1 MYKSLVSTMPN
12 SSKDNLFVLV
22 KSLSQSEKRHFKL
35 YVNRLD
41 VNSDA
46 KFMQLFNI
54 LDKLKCY
61 DENQILKVGFVTKM
75 QIANL
80 KSHLYKQILVSLR
93 MNPVN
98 QNTRINIREQLDF
111 ATILYHK
118 GLYRQSLIILE
129 KTKTIALENEEK
141 NIAYEIVEL
150 EKVIESQFITRSIKS
165 RADDL
170 AIQSKEL
177 SAQNLIAS
185 KLSNLSLQLYSYMLK
200 SGYAKN
206 DEEKRRIKS
215 YFDKSMP
222 KFKFENLGFREK
234 LWLYKANLWHSFLI
248 QDFLSCYRYA
258 KKWMDLFY
266 ENEPM
271 IYANPVW
278 FIKGN
283 SYFLECLYLIKHQSM
298 FENYLLKMEKSLEHI
313 SFPKND
319 NVLALD
325 FLCCYSHKINGF
337 FLNGNFA
344 GGLYLV
350 DDILEKITLHQNRI
364 DENHVMVLYYK
375 IACLYFGAADNL
387 NCIVFL
393 SKIITNKNLFVR
405 EDLMCFARILNLIA
419 HYEAGKDEDLS
430 AQVKETYNYLTKM
443 NELHEVQKEI
453 ILFLKNIETVYPL
466 QLKHAF
472 KSLHKKLKP
481 FENQRFEN
489 RVFLYLDIISW
500 LESKIENRPIAE
512 IIQEKFKKLVR

>member
-1 MYKSLVSTMPN
+1 MSNFL
-12 SSKDNLFVLV
+12 KDNLFVLV

-41 VNSDA
+41 INSDA
-46 KFMQLFNI
+46 KFLQLFNV
-54 LDKLKCY
+54 LDKLKNY
-61 DENQILKVGFVTKM
+61 DEAEILKAGFVTKQ

-118 GLYRQSLIILE
+118 GLYKQSLNILE

-150 EKVIESQFITRSIKS
+150 EKVIESQFITRSVQN
-165 RADDL
+165 RANDL

-206 DEEKRRIKS
+206 DEEKQRIKN

-222 KFKFENLGFREK
+222 KFKFETLGFREK
-234 LWLYKANLWHSFLI
+234 LWLYKANLWYGFLI

-266 ENEPM
+266 DNDAM

-278 FIKGN
+278 YIKGN
-283 SYFLECLYLIKHQSM
+283 SYFLECLYLIKHKSM
-298 FENYLLKMEKSLEHI
+298 FEKYLLKMEKTI
-313 SFPKND
+313 VNANFPKND
-319 NVLALD
+319 NFLALN
-325 FLCCYSHKINGF
+325 FLCMYNSKINLY
-337 FLNGNFA
+337 FLEGNFS
-344 GGLYLV
+344 GGIYLV
-350 DDILEKITLHQNRI
+350 DEILKNIQIHQNRI

-375 IACLYFGAADNL
+375 IACLYFGAGDNM
-387 NCIVFL
+387 NCIFFL
-393 SKIITNKNLFVR
+393 TKIIDNKNLFVR
-405 EDLMCFARILNLIA
+405 EDLMCFARVLSLIA
-419 HYEAGKDEDLS
+419 HYDAGKDEDLS
-430 AQVKETYNYLTKM
+430 AQVKETYNFLTKM
-443 NELHEVQKEI
+443 NQLHEVQKEM

-466 QLKHAF
+466 QLKNAF
-472 KSLHKKLKP
+472 KMLHAKLKP
-481 FENQRFEN
+481 FENEHFEN

-500 LESKIENRPIAE
+500 LESKIENRPIAA
-512 IIQEKFKKLVR
+512 IIQEKFKQLVR